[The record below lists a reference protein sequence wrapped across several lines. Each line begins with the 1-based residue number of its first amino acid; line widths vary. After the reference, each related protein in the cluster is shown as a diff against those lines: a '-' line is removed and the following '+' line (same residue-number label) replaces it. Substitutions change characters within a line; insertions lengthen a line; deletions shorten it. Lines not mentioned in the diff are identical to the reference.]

1 MDALR
6 RESQRAVDEI
16 GQVTGASIHCTSSAR
31 NSIMILKNNL
41 HHRGIICGGIA
52 ALTIFCGYFPSL
64 AKDSSAPAV
73 ESINGYTSLS
83 NSSAGTM
90 GFASDYSVNNNQ
102 LEQAVLLSRRAVNT
116 DPDDIEAHQS
126 YAEALENK
134 LRALKETDHELAS
147 ECITQWLIVLRN
159 EVGEEK
165 GLGFHGISVMGHLY
179 DDDTRSITARQ
190 RLVSIA
196 GRAPKPWETDARY
209 LKSVLHQTSV
219 NGKVLK
225 HSE

>member
-1 MDALR
+1 
-6 RESQRAVDEI
+6 
-16 GQVTGASIHCTSSAR
+16 
-31 NSIMILKNNL
+31 MIIKNNFN
-41 HHRGIICGGIA
+41 HRGIICGGVA
-52 ALTIFCGYFPSL
+52 ALTVFCSYCPSL
-64 AKDSSAPAV
+64 AKDAKAASSPSV

-102 LEQAVLLSRRAVNT
+102 LDQAVLLSRNAVNK

-134 LRALKETDHELAS
+134 LRAVKGTDHELAS

-209 LKSVLHQTSV
+209 LKSVLHQTAV

-225 HSE
+225 HSQ